1 MENNILL
8 SKKKCLKI
16 FDNYNFHYDK
26 DIFNKNINSLF
37 IELSKIPDINY
48 KIIKNCIKNNE
59 NLDLDKSFLYIL
71 DNFKNK
77 NNNILNNIETLKYY
91 IKNNNKDLN
100 DLLLFEINN
109 KLQIYNNN
117 KNIYSSLKLLI
128 IIINKKDIDLL
139 LKQIKLTNN
148 MKRIIFYI
156 NKITNYIDKNKDLN
170 VNSIIEAMESILYN
184 KDIIKKNNIEP
195 LISLINKCKNYGNI
209 INNDLER
216 ILKKIDPNINN
227 YIYFLNNKDNLFN
240 EKEKINDF
248 LININ
253 YQKKSFK
260 EIDNL
265 NLKRGFIQGLQRD
278 DKNYLLKYQPN
289 KSLMELVLN
298 CYIKLLNETNFL
310 IPLNFFINEDN
321 SYFYII
327 EKYDTDLYKY
337 FHLLESNNKIIKFN
351 EIINITKFI
360 MNSVDKLH
368 KNNIIH
374 SDLKPENIVLNLN
387 KDLQIDTLKII
398 DFDVGLF
405 NSIPSILI
413 PVPKKYEKVLNNK
426 KPRGTRIYMLKNE
439 KMEFKNDIFAI
450 GVILIVILYKNIK
463 NLLSY
468 KKKENNKKSLKIQNF
483 IKKMNILKD
492 TIDKK
497 ESKIKLLNLMEVI
510 LKKESSFGFFDENN
524 FDNFLLY
531 KKVILDCINTENLSI
546 ILEKI
551 NKL

>member
-1 MENNILL
+1 
-8 SKKKCLKI
+8 
-16 FDNYNFHYDK
+16 
-26 DIFNKNINSLF
+26 
-37 IELSKIPDINY
+37 
-48 KIIKNCIKNNE
+48 
-59 NLDLDKSFLYIL
+59 
-71 DNFKNK
+71 
-77 NNNILNNIETLKYY
+77 
-91 IKNNNKDLN
+91 
-100 DLLLFEINN
+100 
-109 KLQIYNNN
+109 
-117 KNIYSSLKLLI
+117 
-128 IIINKKDIDLL
+128 
-139 LKQIKLTNN
+139 
-148 MKRIIFYI
+148 MKRIVFYI
-156 NKITNYIDKNKDLN
+156 NKITNYLDKNKDLN
-170 VNSIIEAMESILYN
+170 VNSIIEMVESILYN
-184 KDIIKKNNIEP
+184 KDIIKKYNIEP
-195 LISLINKCKNYGNI
+195 LILLINKCKNYGNI

-240 EKEKINDF
+240 EKEKIIDF
-248 LININ
+248 LINVN

-265 NLKRGFIQGLQRD
+265 NLKRGFIQGIQRD

-298 CYIKLLNETNFL
+298 CYIKVLNETNFL

-337 FHLLESNNKIIKFN
+337 FHLLETNNKIIKFN

-387 KDLQIDTLKII
+387 KDLEIDTLKII

-405 NSIPSILI
+405 NSIPSILSS
-413 PVPKKYEKVLNNK
+413 VPKKYEKVLNNK

-497 ESKIKLLNLMEVI
+497 ESKIKLLDLMEII
-510 LKKESSFGFFDENN
+510 LKKESSLSFFDENN

-531 KKVILDCINTENLSI
+531 KKIILDCINTENLSI
-546 ILEKI
+546 ILGKI

>member
-16 FDNYNFHYDK
+16 FDNYNFDYDK

-37 IELSKIPDINY
+37 LELSKIPNIDH

-71 DNFKNK
+71 DNFKNE
-77 NNNILNNIETLKYY
+77 NNNILNDIETLKYY
-91 IKNNNKDLN
+91 IKTNNKDLN
-100 DLLLFEINN
+100 DLLSFEINN

-139 LKQIKLTNN
+139 LMQIKLTNN
-148 MKRIIFYI
+148 MKRIFFYI

-170 VNSIIEAMESILYN
+170 ITSIIEAIESILYN

-248 LININ
+248 LINLS

-265 NLKRGFIQGLQRD
+265 NLKRGFIQGLQKD

-298 CYIKLLNETNFL
+298 CYIKVLNETNFL

-413 PVPKKYEKVLNNK
+413 PIPKKYEKVLNNK

-497 ESKIKLLNLMEVI
+497 ESKIKLLDLMEII

-531 KKVILDCINTENLSI
+531 KKIILDCINTENLSI